1 MKTFYVNAIYDWK
14 SQFGPK
20 PKYGE
25 NLIGLFGEKQ
35 WDGRGNF
42 CGWYGVEYYLNT
54 EAFAHYVA
62 DCSRLYRPEKRISD
76 VTVCDPPIK
85 CKEIQIGSCYWE
97 YKIEAETVEE
107 AIEKFKNAQW
117 HK

>member
-1 MKTFYVNAIYDWK
+1 MKTYYVNAFYHMEAQTGLK
-14 SQFGPK
+14 SE
-20 PKYGE
+20 YGKTP
-25 NLIGLFGEKQ
+25 IGLFGDRK

-54 EAFAHYVA
+54 ELFACYMSDGVV
-62 DCSRLYRPEKRISD
+62 YRPEQQISD
-76 VTVCDPPIK
+76 VTIFDPPIK
-85 CKEIQIGSCYWE
+85 CKEIVIGSGYWE